1 MPRFVDPVERR
12 TAVGQAVWRVVT
24 RSGLAGAS
32 VRAVAEE
39 AGLSTGSLRHYFK
52 EQRGLQRYAFELI
65 LERYEQRLTG
75 IDPAWPL
82 RRQIEEALWALLP
95 IDPEQIAEEQ
105 VRLEFLI
112 QSRLD
117 PELATVAAE
126 DRTRA
131 VQLTRETI
139 VALRDAGQAP
149 AGVDVEATALELLA
163 LVDGLA
169 QAAALSPASMPA
181 DRLKQACRRWLDNLT
196 GSGGTGAE
204 R

>member
-12 TAVGQAVWRVVT
+12 NAVGQAVWRVVK

-65 LERYEQRLTG
+65 LERYEQRLTR
-75 IDPAWPL
+75 IDPALPL
-82 RRQIEEALWALLP
+82 REQIEEALWALLP
-95 IDPEQIAEEQ
+95 VNPEQITEEQ

-117 PELATVAAE
+117 PELAVLAAD
-126 DRTRA
+126 DRAQA
-131 VQLTRETI
+131 VRLTREAI
-139 VALRDAGQAP
+139 IALRDAGQAP
-149 AGVDVEATALELLA
+149 PGVDVEATALELLA

-169 QAAALSPASMPA
+169 QAVALSPESMPA
-181 DRLKQACRRWLDNLT
+181 ERLRQALRRWLDNLA
-196 GSGGTGAE
+196 GSGPIGAE